1 MNLTN
6 AAFQQSMFQ
15 TFSRLQTS
23 LKSWISWGQHV
34 LQTWVYCIWFC
45 FFLGFNL
52 GGSLLLTI
60 HSRRQQP
67 PWRWPI
73 SKWSHQKQQHRLR
86 LRLGQM
92 AGSHLDSPG
101 DFFTA
106 LLGETAVAAVA
117 GSRSV
122 MGQNHT
128 GRTPGA
134 ALISEFR
141 CHVQN
146 SLVASSILF
155 RGIFLSWNVW
165 NEECVYLDSSW
176 SVCRSSGE
184 ADARCDTT
192 HQKVIVKQQSFGH
205 FLFLFKLHQKDAMA
219 EHWQEIV

>member
-1 MNLTN
+1 MFFKLGYT
-6 AAFQQSMFQ
+6 AFDF
-15 TFSRLQTS
+15 
-23 LKSWISWGQHV
+23 V
-34 LQTWVYCIWFC
+34 

-52 GGSLLLTI
+52 GGSLLLII
-60 HSRRQQP
+60 HRRRQP

-86 LRLGQM
+86 LRLGHFG
-92 AGSHLDSPG
+92 GSHFDSPG

-106 LLGETAVAAVA
+106 LLEGDFLWLQWLRC
-117 GSRSV
+117 GCRSLFRYGPKSHWPDSWCCSDLRIPV
-122 MGQNHT
+122 
-128 GRTPGA
+128 P
-134 ALISEFR
+134 SEFAP
-141 CHVQN
+141 
-146 SLVASSILF
+146 VASSILF

-205 FLFLFKLHQKDAMA
+205 FRHFLFLFKLHQKDAA
-219 EHWQEIV
+219 EHWKQIV